1 MFDDDET
8 TSRKRAAELIQ
19 IYSSSGCIFNKK
31 FDSLINIFRYPKH
44 KSTSIARFVMK
55 AIT

>member
-44 KSTSIARFVMK
+44 KFTSIAGFVMK